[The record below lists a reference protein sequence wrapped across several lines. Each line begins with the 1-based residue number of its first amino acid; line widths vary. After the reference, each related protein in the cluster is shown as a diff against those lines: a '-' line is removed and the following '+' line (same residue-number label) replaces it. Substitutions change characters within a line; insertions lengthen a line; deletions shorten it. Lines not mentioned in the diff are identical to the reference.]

1 MQPFFA
7 NYFDRLQIMD
17 GEFIKAF
24 EDLPTEALDWVPGV
38 DMNSLCVLV
47 VHTTGATR
55 FWIGD
60 AALGDPAH
68 RVRAEEFQARGLTH
82 DQLKARFAA
91 LEDYVRAALEPLTLD
106 DLAATHVINREG
118 KDTEIVAGWALLHAI
133 THLSVHLGHAQI
145 TRQLWQQHANAGS

>member
-1 MQPFFA
+1 MEPFFA
-7 NYFDRLQIMD
+7 DYLERLQIMQ
-17 GEFIKAF
+17 GEFVRAF
-24 EDLPTEALDWVPGV
+24 ADLPAEALDWVPGA

-60 AALGDPAH
+60 AALGDPSN
-68 RVRAEEFQARGLTH
+68 RVRAEEFAASGLSHDALQARFTV
-82 DQLKARFAA
+82 
-91 LEDYVRAALEPLTLD
+91 LEAYVRAALEPLTLA

-133 THLSVHLGHAQI
+133 THLSFHLGHAQI
-145 TRQLWQQHANAGS
+145 TRQLWEQRASA